1 MRYFCWVIFVNLD
14 PFLIGEICWTNLK
27 FELGLN
33 ICFEFCT
40 FLDIYIWVIFVF
52 AWVRFVIMLAEYEF
66 MTRGAR
72 NFMEESET
80 RKP

>member
-1 MRYFCWVIFVNLD
+1 MPISIDKIYQ
-14 PFLIGEICWTNLK
+14 TNLK
-27 FELGLN
+27 FE
-33 ICFEFCT
+33 FEFEYL
-40 FLDIYIWVIFVF
+40 FGILYIFGYLQLSYFVF